1 VGRKIQVVRIA
12 LALVAAAAC
21 APAAPGPPPAA
32 SAPTPRLG
40 AVFVAGPARDELVLF
55 GGRVRSGV
63 EGDTW
68 LWTAGRWRRA
78 AMPIAP
84 PPRSFAAAAPDGRGG
99 VIVFGGDVSDPAGTH
114 DDTWRWDG
122 AGWSELH
129 PRTVPDDGAFRTM
142 AAAPD
147 GTPVLV
153 VSRADGSVRT
163 WTWDGAAAAGGDWRP
178 APGTT
183 APPWRDDAG
192 LAPDR
197 LSHRLLLFGGIPE
210 QSPRAGDT
218 WAWAGSAWSELHPA
232 HRPAGGP
239 VSMTDLA
246 TGPLLYEQ
254 DGTWTWSGADW
265 TLAQPPGRP
274 RWYPYAA
281 VAAIP
286 GAAPGQPLAILLAGA
301 AGDVGQTWRWSGARW
316 TAG

>member
-1 VGRKIQVVRIA
+1 VRLA
-12 LALVAAAAC
+12 LAAVLLASTAAC
-21 APAAPGPPPAA
+21 GPAAPAPPQAA
-32 SAPTPRLG
+32 APTARLG
-40 AVFVAGPARDELVLF
+40 AAMVADPARGGLVLF

-68 LWTAGRWRRA
+68 LWAGGRWRRA
-78 AMPIAP
+78 ATPAAP
-84 PPRSFAAAAPDGRGG
+84 PARSFAAAAPDGRGG
-99 VIVFGGDVSDPAGTH
+99 VILFGGDVSDPAGTH

-122 AGWSELH
+122 RGWSELH

-163 WTWDGAAAAGGDWRP
+163 WTWDGTAPAGGDWRP
-178 APGTT
+178 AGDAT

-192 LAPDR
+192 AAADR
-197 LSHRLLLFGGIPE
+197 PSGRLLLFGGIPQ
-210 QSPRAGDT
+210 QSLRAGDT
-218 WAWAGSAWSELHPA
+218 WAWAERTWTELHPA

-239 VSMTDLA
+239 VSMTGLA

-254 DGTWTWSGADW
+254 DGTWTWSGGDW
-265 TLAQPPGRP
+265 TLAEPPGRP

-286 GAAPGQPLAILLAGA
+286 GAASGQPLAILLTGA
-301 AGDVGQTWRWSGARW
+301 AGEAGQTWRWTGAGW
-316 TAG
+316 AAT